1 MSSCAFLKLKLYFLV
16 KIYLGTWDFA
26 LCGNFLLKSVHDYP
40 GFFMNCDY
48 LGIVLN
54 VLDSQPGFSP

>member
-26 LCGNFLLKSVHDYP
+26 LCGNFLSKSVHDYP
-40 GFFMNCDY
+40 GFFMNCNY
-48 LGIVLN
+48 LGI
-54 VLDSQPGFSP
+54 SSECSRFAT

>member
-1 MSSCAFLKLKLYFLV
+1 MSSCATLKLKLYFLV

-40 GFFMNCDY
+40 GFFMNCNY
-48 LGIVLN
+48 LGI
-54 VLDSQPGFSP
+54 SSECS